1 MNRRISLP
9 NKQSGV
15 VLVIGLIMLLLLT
28 LIGLTGTHATSL
40 EEKMAGNAQDQA
52 IAFQAAEATL
62 LEAEKFILEH
72 SSSSATYTGAGG
84 LYDIDVDEPTDY
96 FAESVWTAE
105 NSASTPNGFGHNF
118 VNNSG
123 IAIAD
128 PLYVI
133 KKIEQ
138 NGDKSVFK
146 ITVRA
151 VGISPGTQIILQ
163 AFFEKET

>member
-1 MNRRISLP
+1 MENKINLV

-15 VLVIGLIMLLLLT
+15 VLVVGMIMLLLLT

-40 EEKMAGNAQDQA
+40 EEKMAGNAQDQV

-62 LEAEKFILEH
+62 LEAEKFVLEN
-72 SSSSATYTGAGG
+72 SASTATYSGAGG
-84 LYDIDVDEPTDY
+84 LLDIDDAEPADY
-96 FAESVWTAE
+96 FSESVWTAE
-105 NSASTPNGFGHNF
+105 NAAATSNGFGENF
-118 VNNSG
+118 VNNAG
-123 IAIAD
+123 TAIAD

-138 NGDKSVFK
+138 NGASSVFK

-151 VGISPGTQIILQ
+151 VGVSPGTQIILQ
-163 AFFEKET
+163 AFFEKT